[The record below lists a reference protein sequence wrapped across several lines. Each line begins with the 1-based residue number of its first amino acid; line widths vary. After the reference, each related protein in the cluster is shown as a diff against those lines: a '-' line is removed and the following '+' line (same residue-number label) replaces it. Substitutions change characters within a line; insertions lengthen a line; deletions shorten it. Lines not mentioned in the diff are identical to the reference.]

1 MGQIKALR
9 ALFAALV
16 GSAVSACASG
26 PFFLPPDD
34 SPQTAYG
41 AVLSASYAN
50 RVRDMDASARLYGAA
65 LEFEPQSALV
75 SERAFLSALTAGDFE
90 RADRA
95 AAGAVQAP
103 DASQLVHRY
112 VDAARLA
119 GARLPAS
126 AAEEARA
133 DRFNALV
140 AGVLAD
146 WSAVK
151 RGGEGREAAFA
162 RAQTGG
168 GLQSAAYLLVHRAL
182 LLETAGRFD
191 DAEALYRAAEASLD
205 LRNFS
210 VIMLGGFLERRGL
223 ADDAA
228 ALYQRQIARE
238 NGEPD
243 PEVVAALDRVQAGV
257 RAPRLPRPDEAA
269 ARALYA
275 PAAFLTARASPEY
288 DVLYLRLIERLDP
301 GFARGRMSLA
311 LVLQQT
317 GFGDEALA
325 SFDQLADS
333 AFRYDAGVRAAWLRF
348 RTGQQSAAMESL
360 QRLPDAPPFRATLG
374 LADMHRLTGDCAE
387 ALALYQTVIAALD
400 SQGEGADWP
409 QLFYAGVC
417 TEATQGFAAAEPL
430 FERALAR
437 GPEEPLVLNHLG
449 YSWIIGGVRVDE
461 GVALTERAVAL
472 APENGSI
479 LDSYGWGLFKLGR
492 LDEAV
497 RWLERAAAQSPGNP
511 TIQWHLGDAYAAVGR
526 VLEAEFQ
533 WRRALEL
540 DPEPAEITLLDR
552 RLELGLQAGP
562 VDLP

>member
-1 MGQIKALR
+1 MGQTQALR
-9 ALFAALV
+9 ALFAAFVAL
-16 GSAVSACASG
+16 AVPACASG
-26 PFFLPPDD
+26 PLFLPPDD

-41 AVLSASYAN
+41 AVLSASYAS
-50 RVRDMDASARLYGAA
+50 RVRDLDASARLYGAA

-75 SERAFLSALTAGDFE
+75 SERAFLSALTAGDFR

-95 AAGAVQAP
+95 AAGAARAP
-103 DASQLVHRY
+103 EASQLVHRY
-112 VDAARLA
+112 IDAARLA
-119 GARLPAS
+119 GARLPQPT
-126 AAEEARA
+126 AEEGRA

-151 RGGEGREAAFA
+151 RGGGARDDAFA
-162 RAQTGG
+162 RAGTGG
-168 GLQSAAYLLVHRAL
+168 GLQSAAYLLIHRAL
-182 LLETAGRFD
+182 LLETAGRFNE
-191 DAEALYRAAEASLD
+191 AEALYRAAEASLD

-228 ALYQRQIARE
+228 ALYQRQIARA

-243 PEVVAALDRVQAGV
+243 PEVAAALDRVQAGL
-257 RAPRLPRPDEAA
+257 RPPRLPRPDEAA

-288 DVLYLRLIERLDP
+288 AVLYLRLIERLDP
-301 GFARGRMSLA
+301 DFARGRMALA
-311 LVLQQT
+311 QLLERTNFV
-317 GFGDEALA
+317 DEAIASYDRLA
-325 SFDQLADS
+325 SS
-333 AFRYDAGVRAAWLRF
+333 AFSYDAGVRAAWLRF
-348 RTGQQSAAMESL
+348 RAGQRRAAMASL
-360 QRLPDAPPFRATLG
+360 QRLPDGPPFTAPLG
-374 LADMHRLTGDCAE
+374 LADMLRFTGDCAE
-387 ALALYQTVIAALD
+387 ALELYQTVIAALD
-400 SQGEGADWP
+400 SRGEGADWAP
-409 QLFYAGVC
+409 LFYAAVC
-417 TEATQGFAAAEPL
+417 TEATQGFASAEPL
-430 FERALAR
+430 FERALAL
-437 GPEEPLVLNHLG
+437 GPDEPLILNHLG

-497 RWLERAAAQSPGNP
+497 RWLERAAAQSPENP

-526 VLEAEFQ
+526 ALEAQFQ

-540 DPEPAEITLLDR
+540 DPEPAEITLLER